1 MHRHGTQRNPIT
13 LVPEHRGW
21 MIGMDVKPLVVT
33 DSFWAIGV
41 TFSVQSTQAQPT
53 ILKTREWAVSG
64 PPDMGHP
71 HSPAD
76 LKSTLTLDTES
87 GVCPAGFQS
96 CFGTASP
103 RYAPFP
109 VFQNANV
116 CPVLLYA

>member
-21 MIGMDVKPLVVT
+21 MIGMDVKPPVVT

-41 TFSVQSTQAQPT
+41 IFSVQSTQAQPT
-53 ILKTREWAVSG
+53 ILKTRKWAVSG

-76 LKSTLTLDTES
+76 LKSTLTLDTD
-87 GVCPAGFQS
+87 VQS
-96 CFGTASP
+96 
-103 RYAPFP
+103 
-109 VFQNANV
+109 
-116 CPVLLYA
+116 L